1 MSIIETPLRLL
12 ITAHCGPARWV
23 VWKGLGTQSPHS
35 YPIAFIKE
43 RLASPRSWFT
53 VLVYVAAK
61 LVRIATALLKY
72 TERRSASRKLADPS
86 WY

>member
-1 MSIIETPLRLL
+1 MVEYFRADVMQDVCPF
-12 ITAHCGPARWV
+12 V
-23 VWKGLGTQSPHS
+23 
-35 YPIAFIKE
+35 AFIKK